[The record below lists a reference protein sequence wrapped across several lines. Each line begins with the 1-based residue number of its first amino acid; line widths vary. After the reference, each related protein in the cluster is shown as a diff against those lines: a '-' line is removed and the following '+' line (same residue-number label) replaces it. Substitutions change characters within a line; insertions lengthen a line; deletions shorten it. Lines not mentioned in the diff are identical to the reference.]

1 MFPFGLFITNGVSFS
16 LIIKLIGNLVEDH
29 KVLSDLGIT
38 AGQTVEVEIQSS
50 DPMNKPLHFQQKP
63 HIICKLPEKVNVK
76 VERGNYK
83 I

>member
-1 MFPFGLFITNGVSFS
+1 MSFS
-16 LIIKLIGNLVEDH
+16 LIMKLIGNLVEDH

-63 HIICKLPEKVNVK
+63 HTRKLPGKVKVK
-76 VERGNYK
+76 VECGKYK

>member
-1 MFPFGLFITNGVSFS
+1 MFTFSFYGMSFS

-63 HIICKLPEKVNVK
+63 HIRKLPGKVNVK